1 MPANLLQNVYLFKG
15 LGESELQMISEIT
28 QAKTYAPNED
38 VFTEKDQANALY
50 ILRHGSVR
58 IHQKSDSGENIEVAT
73 LGTGSHFGEMAF
85 VDEERRSASATAIEA
100 SDILMIPYDRL
111 SEFLERNETI
121 AVHFY
126 RELSRF
132 LCGRLRVTTN
142 DLSFAREKNLSHF

>member
-1 MPANLLQNVYLFKG
+1 MSQNLLHNIYLFKG
-15 LGESELQMISEIT
+15 LDEAELIQISEI
-28 QAKTYAPNED
+28 AEKESFAAGDD
-38 VFTEKDQANALY
+38 VFSEKDPAKALY
-50 ILRHGSVR
+50 VIQHGSVR

-85 VDEERRSASATAIEA
+85 VDGEQRSASATAIERA
-100 SDILMIPYDRL
+100 EVVYLTYEKL
-111 SEFLERNETI
+111 SALLETNEKI

-126 RELSRF
+126 KELARF